1 MSSGIATAVG
11 DADSAL
17 SELLTEKLHRVRY
30 QMWKGHW
37 HAALDRMGEIYRA
50 TKRFLNSLGSA
61 DAERVR
67 RFRQH
72 MVDLRDYLCSN
83 WLGIRNYAAE
93 RRKGL
98 KMSSALAESA
108 MSHLVNQRMGKRQPG
123 CAAPPRAPTSC
134 CRFAAPSS
142 TTGWTDCSANG
153 FRTSGPDRLHT
164 TGGMTAPSFNTVPDS

>member
-37 HAALDRMGEIYRA
+37 HAALDRMGEICRA

-72 MVDLRDYLCSN
+72 MVDLRD
-83 WLGIRNYAAE
+83 
-93 RRKGL
+93 
-98 KMSSALAESA
+98 
-108 MSHLVNQRMGKRQPG
+108 
-123 CAAPPRAPTSC
+123 
-134 CRFAAPSS
+134 
-142 TTGWTDCSANG
+142 
-153 FRTSGPDRLHT
+153 
-164 TGGMTAPSFNTVPDS
+164 